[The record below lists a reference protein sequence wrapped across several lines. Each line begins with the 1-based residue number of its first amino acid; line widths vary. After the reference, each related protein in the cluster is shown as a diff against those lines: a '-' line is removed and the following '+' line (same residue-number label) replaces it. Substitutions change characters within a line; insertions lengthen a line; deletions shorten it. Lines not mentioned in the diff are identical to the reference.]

1 MTLEELTNLSLTELL
16 SQPPSISKALVVA
29 MSGLYFDGGHHKQ
42 WFLEKVIEAL
52 DSDLAM
58 VLNEF
63 GDWKDGIAP

>member
-1 MTLEELTNLSLTELL
+1 MTITELMNL
-16 SQPPSISKALVVA
+16 GIDELLGQPPSVSKALAIA

-63 GDWKDGIAP
+63 GEWPGGIAP